1 MLLRTA
7 LLTVMLQQP
16 VWKSFS
22 YLSLK
27 ITSEQVI
34 KLTLSKIIRFHQ
46 GRTESSAQLQS
57 FPLHGIITDFLQVS
71 TFSRASILF
80 QGERPLPTMYNTCI
94 FPHCRVNMQ
103 QWHHLYLPL
112 VATCE
117 RNNNNNNNNINNN
130 NNNNNGNLQWHLHIV
145 AICPLKKIIWI
156 ELEFGKWFLRRGK
169 NRSTR
174 R

>member
-7 LLTVMLQQP
+7 LLTVMFQQP

-80 QGERPLPTMYNTCI
+80 QCERPSTNNVQY
-94 FPHCRVNMQ
+94 
-103 QWHHLYLPL
+103 LY
-112 VATCE
+112 
-117 RNNNNNNNNINNN
+117 
-130 NNNNNGNLQWHLHIV
+130 
-145 AICPLKKIIWI
+145 
-156 ELEFGKWFLRRGK
+156 
-169 NRSTR
+169 RSTLQGQYATMASPIFTVSR
-174 R
+174 NM

>member
-80 QGERPLPTMYNTCI
+80 HGEKPSTNNVQYLLSTLQGQYATMASPI
-94 FPHCRVNMQ
+94 FTVS
-103 QWHHLYLPL
+103 
-112 VATCE
+112 
-117 RNNNNNNNNINNN
+117 RN
-130 NNNNNGNLQWHLHIV
+130 L
-145 AICPLKKIIWI
+145 
-156 ELEFGKWFLRRGK
+156 
-169 NRSTR
+169 
-174 R
+174 